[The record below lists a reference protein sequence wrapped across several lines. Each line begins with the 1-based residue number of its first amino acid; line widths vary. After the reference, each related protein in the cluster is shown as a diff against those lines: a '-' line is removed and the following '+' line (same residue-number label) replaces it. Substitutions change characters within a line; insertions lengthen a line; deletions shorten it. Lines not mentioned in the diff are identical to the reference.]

1 MEENGF
7 FEAFDANGGRGIV
20 NEERGEIKRAAESA
34 DSRRE
39 TFDQGLPLSLS
50 LFPPSSRAKENEE
63 HFPIFV
69 CGYDVGLNPSPLSR
83 IWNARYVTEL

>member
-39 TFDQGLPLSLS
+39 TFDQGLPPSLSLS
-50 LFPPSSRAKENEE
+50 FLLVLAPRKMKSIFQFSSVDMTWVLT
-63 HFPIFV
+63 P
-69 CGYDVGLNPSPLSR
+69 LPSPESGMPD
-83 IWNARYVTEL
+83 T